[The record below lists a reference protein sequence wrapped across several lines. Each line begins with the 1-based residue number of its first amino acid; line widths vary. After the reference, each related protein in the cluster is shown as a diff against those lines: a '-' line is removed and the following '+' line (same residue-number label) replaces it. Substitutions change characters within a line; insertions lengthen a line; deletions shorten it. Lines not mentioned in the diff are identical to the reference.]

1 MKFQPD
7 RPEGTNII
15 HAVTRT
21 QVSVN
26 GQPYTT
32 SVLVPGD
39 APLSAWAPQSLASLT
54 ADHIAE
60 ILPFQPELVILGSG
74 PTLRFAHPSVLRPL
88 IDAGQTLS
96 TKLGSSETNI
106 AYGDPLHW
114 SAMVGVGLL
123 LLLIVTLVTI
133 VGSKIG
139 LPGKRHET

>member
-39 APLSAWAPQSLASLT
+39 APLSLWGPENLAALT

-60 ILPFQPELVILGSG
+60 ILPFKPELVILGSG
-74 PTLRFAHPSVLRPL
+74 PALRFAHPSVLRPL
-88 IDAGQTLS
+88 IEAGIGVETMDTPAACRTYNVLM
-96 TKLGSSETNI
+96 SEGRKVL
-106 AYGDPLHW
+106 A
-114 SAMVGVGLL
+114 A
-123 LLLIVTLVTI
+123 LII
-133 VGSKIG
+133 
-139 LPGKRHET
+139 HA

>member
-39 APLSAWAPQSLASLT
+39 APLAAWAPENLGSLT
-54 ADHIAE
+54 ADHIAK
-60 ILPFQPELVILGSG
+60 ILPFKPELVILGSG

-88 IDAGQTLS
+88 IEAGIGVETMDTPAACRTYNVLM
-96 TKLGSSETNI
+96 SEGRKVL
-106 AYGDPLHW
+106 A
-114 SAMVGVGLL
+114 A
-123 LLLIVTLVTI
+123 LII
-133 VGSKIG
+133 
-139 LPGKRHET
+139 HD

>member
-32 SVLVPGD
+32 SVLVPGN
-39 APLSAWAPQSLASLT
+39 APLSAWAPENLSALT

-60 ILPFQPELVILGSG
+60 ILPFRPELVILGSG

-88 IDAGQTLS
+88 IEAGIGVETMDTPAACRTYNVLM
-96 TKLGSSETNI
+96 SEGRKVL
-106 AYGDPLHW
+106 A
-114 SAMVGVGLL
+114 A
-123 LLLIVTLVTI
+123 LII
-133 VGSKIG
+133 
-139 LPGKRHET
+139 HE

>member
-32 SVLVPGD
+32 SVLVPGN
-39 APLSAWAPQSLASLT
+39 APLSAWAPENLTALT

-60 ILPFQPELVILGSG
+60 ILPFKPELVILGSG
-74 PTLRFAHPSVLRPL
+74 PSLRFAHPSVLRPL
-88 IDAGQTLS
+88 IEAGIGVETMDTPAACRTYNVLM
-96 TKLGSSETNI
+96 SEGRKVL
-106 AYGDPLHW
+106 A
-114 SAMVGVGLL
+114 A
-123 LLLIVTLVTI
+123 LII
-133 VGSKIG
+133 
-139 LPGKRHET
+139 HE